1 MKNFRGL
8 LCALLCV
15 MVLSCRYND
24 SGISISVSNSDHYY
38 SMKARFSKS
47 KTRAVEEYM
56 DRKIGNK
63 SNMSFVNTRMDG
75 TIALDDQTS
84 FYILK
89 APGILKI
96 KLDKAANSEEA
107 FQTIRSMCEGIKSIV
122 TKPS

>member
-1 MKNFRGL
+1 M
-8 LCALLCV
+8 CALLCV

>member
-1 MKNFRGL
+1 MKNFHGL
-8 LCALLCV
+8 WTALLCV
-15 MVLSCRYND
+15 MVMACRYND
-24 SGISISVSNSDHYY
+24 DGISISVSNSAHYY

-56 DRKIGNK
+56 NRKIGNK

-75 TIALDDQTS
+75 AIALDDHTS

-89 APGILKI
+89 APGVLKI
-96 KLDKAANSEEA
+96 KLDKDANSVEA
-107 FQTIRSMCEGIKSIV
+107 FETIRSMCEGIKSIV